1 MRFVLVVGVLIW
13 SSVIVVS
20 EESIETSSE
29 EFPELQVFND
39 TVDME
44 SELEPSSLGT
54 QLYLGLFDPRPPV
67 RDSIVTPR
75 HLFSITELALTK
87 SGKSSYLRY
96 EGFEIGCYN
105 KLCFRRKWK
114 TSSRWGYIEDWEE
127 QGKTGKNKQLVPC
140 KDHQFC
146 LDYVKQRPGDFP
158 CYKSIWSHHPCYK
171 GRRYGC
177 RRMGFPFES
186 MKRCWH
192 EILTPPYYWAYSHIA
207 FPVVDCSRDEY
218 CKEESSLFIDW
229 LEEF

>member
-1 MRFVLVVGVLIW
+1 MENQLKMVRYGISVSLLKRLWLSDGLSIRSPVVACPPKLNFRLLTSVVLHVKSYRFC
-13 SSVIVVS
+13 
-20 EESIETSSE
+20 
-29 EFPELQVFND
+29 
-39 TVDME
+39 
-44 SELEPSSLGT
+44 
-54 QLYLGLFDPRPPV
+54 
-67 RDSIVTPR
+67 SIVGPSRCSVRRFFHKPR
-75 HLFSITELALTK
+75 KCNDHITADWIFLFHT
-87 SGKSSYLRY
+87 R
-96 EGFEIGCYN
+96 
-105 KLCFRRKWK
+105 
-114 TSSRWGYIEDWEE
+114 GYIEDWEE

-207 FPVVDCSRDEY
+207 NPAVSCSRDEW
-218 CKEESSLFIDW
+218 CLEESSLFIDW
-229 LEEF
+229 LEEFWSKWW

>member
-1 MRFVLVVGVLIW
+1 MRSVLVVGVLIW

-20 EESIETSSE
+20 EESNSIETSSE

-39 TVDME
+39 TMDME
-44 SELEPSSLGT
+44 SELEPSSL
-54 QLYLGLFDPRPPV
+54 
-67 RDSIVTPR
+67 
-75 HLFSITELALTK
+75 ELALTK

-158 CYKSIWSHHPCYK
+158 CYKSDWSEHPCYK

-177 RRMGFPFES
+177 RRMGFPFQS
-186 MKRCWH
+186 MKGCWH
-192 EILTPPYYWAYSHIA
+192 ETLTAPYYWRYSHIR
-207 FPVVDCSRDEY
+207 FRFSCDKDEG
-218 CKEESSLFIDW
+218 CKRSSSEWIDR
-229 LEEF
+229 LGEF